1 MLEKVNGFSKS
12 HFAKKKFPDFI
23 TNFKRN
29 WCTDLIKFWASCS
42 IITGRAA
49 NITVLINTTTPP
61 PLPQQQCSFCVIC
74 FTTEKLKLNLW
85 SLMSCLIFDERRP
98 ISWRRRQ
105 LGSSSLALVGSLSCY
120 FLLRQLL
127 YIHVCTSK
135 PHIKADKTQTV
146 VLCIRSNDKLNHLPR
161 GPVRVCKKNII
172 NVT

>member
-61 PLPQQQCSFCVIC
+61 LPQQQCSFCVMC

-85 SLMSCLIFDERRP
+85 SLIWVAWFSMREATNLLKTSSVRFLEFDISGIFIVLFPTATTRIYP
-98 ISWRRRQ
+98 CMYVQSSYHSRQ
-105 LGSSSLALVGSLSCY
+105 DSNCGSM
-120 FLLRQLL
+120 
-127 YIHVCTSK
+127 HSK
-135 PHIKADKTQTV
+135 Q
-146 VLCIRSNDKLNHLPR
+146 R
-161 GPVRVCKKNII
+161 
-172 NVT
+172 

>member
-49 NITVLINTTTPP
+49 NITVFINTTTPP
-61 PLPQQQCSFCVIC
+61 PFPQQQCSFCVMC

-85 SLMSCLIFDERRP
+85 SLMGCLIFDERGDQSLEDVVSRVLEFR
-98 ISWRRRQ
+98 ISGIFIVLFPTATTRIYPCMYVQTSYQSRQ
-105 LGSSSLALVGSLSCY
+105 DSNCGSM
-120 FLLRQLL
+120 
-127 YIHVCTSK
+127 HSK
-135 PHIKADKTQTV
+135 Q
-146 VLCIRSNDKLNHLPR
+146 R
-161 GPVRVCKKNII
+161 
-172 NVT
+172 

>member
-61 PLPQQQCSFCVIC
+61 PLPQQQCSFCVMC

-85 SLMSCLIFDERRP
+85 SLIWVAWFSMRKATNL
-98 ISWRRRQ
+98 
-105 LGSSSLALVGSLSCY
+105 LKTSS
-120 FLLRQLL
+120 
-127 YIHVCTSK
+127 
-135 PHIKADKTQTV
+135 
-146 VLCIRSNDKLNHLPR
+146 
-161 GPVRVCKKNII
+161 VRVLEFGISGIFIVLFPTATTRIYPCMYVQTSHQSRKDSNCGSMHSKQR
-172 NVT
+172 